1 MRLIALIVALLTIQT
16 LYAGEKSYEAGK
28 LNDVAIN
35 DMTSTIWLPTGHG
48 NFPFPLQSVSTTN
61 FRFQQKTVLFISQVV
76 AQGARGTT
84 VLSKRSLSSLCRI

>member
-28 LNDVAIN
+28 LGDVAIN

-48 NFPFPLQSVSTTN
+48 NFPFPLHMGINYQ
-61 FRFQQKTVLFISQVV
+61 FQIPENSIVYFASCYSK
-76 AQGARGTT
+76 
-84 VLSKRSLSSLCRI
+84 SKRNYGCE